1 MRALRLGLW
10 PAAGAFG
17 VAAELG
23 GHPPLPA
30 MDAITGF
37 TLLAMGLLARRRQ
50 PRYAIAWILAAASIS
65 WFAGTI
71 ASWAVFL
78 HRGPLAQLILTYPA
92 TRTWP
97 ASRAERVAVI
107 VAYVYALVAAAAQI
121 DVVTTL
127 LAAGMIAL
135 ASWRFGVQRGPHRRP
150 RAAALAAAIPF
161 ALVLITGASLSLSGA
176 GGGSTL
182 LLAYETVVVLIAVGL
197 TVDLVWGRWTE
208 GFLATFVVD
217 LGEGLA
223 AGTLRDRLART
234 LGDPSLT
241 VGFWVPAQSIYVDE
255 SGQLLALPG
264 NDPGRAVRLIDDG
277 GAPLL
282 ALVHDAAI
290 LNDPSLLEDVTAAT
304 RLAVANA
311 RLQAEVRSRIAA
323 VRASRQRLVEAADQ
337 QRRQL
342 ERELRDGAE
351 RRLTNVAKL
360 LHGGGARLA
369 DLGGGLDAART
380 QLREL
385 ARGLHP
391 PTLTTSGL
399 HGALA
404 ELAAHSPVLV
414 DLTVPERRWPPAL
427 EVAAY
432 FICSEA
438 LANAAKYAAA
448 SNVQVRIV
456 DEDTRMIIEIADD
469 GIGGANPAL
478 GSGLRG
484 LTDRVQAL
492 GGEITIDGAPGHG
505 TLLRAQLPTLA
516 EPAQDQG

>member
-1 MRALRLGLW
+1 
-10 PAAGAFG
+10 
-17 VAAELG
+17 
-23 GHPPLPA
+23 

-37 TLLAMGLLARRRQ
+37 TLLAMGMLARRRR

-92 TRTWP
+92 TRGWP
-97 ASRAERVAVI
+97 SARGERVAVT
-107 VAYVYALVAAAAQI
+107 VAYVYALGAAAAQI
-121 DVVTTL
+121 SLVTIP
-127 LAAGMIAL
+127 LAAGMGAL
-135 ASWRFGVQRGPHRRP
+135 AVWRFGVQRGPERRP
-150 RAAALAAAIPF
+150 RAAAIAAAIAF
-161 ALVLITGASLSLSGA
+161 ALVLITGASLRLSGA
-176 GGGSTL
+176 GGGTSL
-182 LLAYETVVVLIAVGL
+182 LFAYETVVVGIAVGL

-208 GFLATFVVD
+208 GLLATFVVD
-217 LGEGLA
+217 LGEGVV

-234 LGDPSLT
+234 LGDPTLT
-241 VGFWVPAQSIYVDE
+241 VGFWVPDQSIYVDE
-255 SGQLLALPG
+255 SGQQLALPEH
-264 NDPGRAVRLIDDG
+264 DPGRAVRLIDEA
-277 GAPLL
+277 GAPLV
-282 ALVHDAAI
+282 ALVHDVAI
-290 LNDPSLLEDVTAAT
+290 LNDPSLLEDVAAAT

-351 RRLTNVAKL
+351 QRLTTVAEL
-360 LHGGGARLA
+360 LHGGGAQLA
-369 DLGGGLDAART
+369 DLSDELEAARS
-380 QLREL
+380 QLHEL
-385 ARGLHP
+385 AHGLHP

-399 HGALA
+399 CSALT
-404 ELAAHSPVLV
+404 ELAARSPIPVEV
-414 DLTVPERRWPPAL
+414 SVPERRWPPAS

-438 LANAAKYAAA
+438 LANAAKHADA
-448 SNVQVRIV
+448 SNVRVRV
-456 DEDTRMIIEIADD
+456 ADEGGRMVIEVADD
-469 GIGGANPAL
+469 GSGGADPGL

-492 GGEITIDGAPGHG
+492 DGQLTIDSRPGRG
-505 TLLRAQLPTLA
+505 TRLRAQLPILA
-516 EPAQDQG
+516 EPSQNQG